1 VSTVVVVL
9 DSTAGA
15 TVVFVAVVV
24 VVDCVVPDVD
34 DVDVDVFPVLIA
46 MVGIRDAAALGR
58 ETETRF
64 VVVGRWTTFAAGA
77 SDIIAN
83 ATTIMPQMF
92 LVKIPFWFII
102 LI

>member
-1 VSTVVVVL
+1 ML

-15 TVVFVAVVV
+15 TVVFVVVV
-24 VVDCVVPDVD
+24 VVDCVVPDEA